1 MTEERT
7 AANELFKHTKSEDQA
22 AIDLLMEARS
32 ALSAYYKNNSV
43 EMGTMQ
49 GSSQGLTLLQEP
61 VFNVSEDQASD
72 ATFSDKGKR
81 KNEAKGILQIMTML
95 IEDANDEIK
104 NGMKSEEESQL
115 AYEASMKAAEKLKS

>member
-22 AIDLLMEARS
+22 AIDLLMEARA
-32 ALSAYYKNNSV
+32 ALSAYYTNNSV

-49 GSSQGLTLLQEP
+49 GSSQGLTLAQQEP
-61 VFNVSEDQASD
+61 VFEVSADQASD
-72 ATFSDKGKR
+72 ATFSEKGKR
-81 KNEAKGILQIMTML
+81 KNEAKGILSLMTMI

-104 NGMKSEEESQL
+104 NG
-115 AYEASMKAAEKLKS
+115 